1 MESVPKEV
9 LKAFDCAGAP
19 EKLPGGEGNSFIVE
33 NIVFKP
39 IQNIELYEWASDI
52 LLRIPQSGFRIST
65 PRKSFQER
73 FTYDEW
79 GASIYEPGEHILNGR
94 WQEKLHV
101 CQAFHTAIQGLSI
114 LPMPHSSDHW
124 TQAHEIAWEE
134 SSLPQTIRPEIRQL
148 INPIFYKY
156 QTVEQS
162 RQIIHS
168 DMCGN
173 ILFAADLAP
182 LVIDFSP
189 AYRPKEYAEAILV
202 ADAIAWENAP
212 AELVRE
218 LPETFHY
225 NQMLIRAVNFRVI
238 VAALFYPNDVAEFK
252 QEYEAYIPLLQ
263 LLE

>member
-9 LKAFDCAGAP
+9 LKAFDCAGTP
-19 EKLPGGEGNSFIVE
+19 EKLPGGEGNSFIVDD
-33 NIVFKP
+33 IVFKP
-39 IQNIELYEWASDI
+39 IQNIELYEWASDM

-65 PRKSFQER
+65 PRKSSQER
-73 FTYDEW
+73 FTYAGW
-79 GASIYEPGEHILNGR
+79 GAATYELGEHILNGR
-94 WQEKLHV
+94 WQEKLNI
-101 CQAFHTAIQGLSI
+101 CRAFHTAIQDLII
-114 LPMPHSSDHW
+114 LPMPPSSDQW
-124 TQAHEIAWEE
+124 TQAHKITWEE
-134 SSLPQTIRPEIRQL
+134 SSLPQSIHPDIRQL
-148 INPIFYKY
+148 INQIFYKY
-156 QTVEQS
+156 QPVEQS

-173 ILFAADLAP
+173 ILFDGDLTP

-212 AELVRE
+212 LELKSE
-218 LPETFHY
+218 LPETSHY

-238 VAALFYPNDVAEFK
+238 VAALFYPMDVAKFK
-252 QEYEAYIPLLQ
+252 QEYEAFVPLLQ